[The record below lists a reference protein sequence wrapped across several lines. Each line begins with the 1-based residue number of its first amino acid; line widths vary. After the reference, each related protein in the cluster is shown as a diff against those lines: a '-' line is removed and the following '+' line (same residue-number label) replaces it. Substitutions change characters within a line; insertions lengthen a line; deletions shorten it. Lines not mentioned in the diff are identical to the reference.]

1 MDSQDTGYVVN
12 EGSDGEGLLEKL
24 GAHFRLSED
33 RAETGRIVLYD
44 TFDWRLH
51 RAGFLLALTRS
62 RGERRLLWKT
72 RAGDVL
78 RTLGVKRAPG
88 FASDLPPGPF
98 REALAEVIG
107 IRRLLPIVELQRQ
120 RTLRVLDDEEKTVAR
135 IALDRRTA
143 APRDGTRH
151 AEELPTLLRVIP
163 VRGYDKAQT
172 RIARF
177 LEAHGD
183 ALQPSSGDPVA
194 GLAPGSAK
202 LDVQLFP
209 DLRAEEGARRIYLAL
224 LRAMRENEWGVRE
237 DLDVEFLHEFRVAVR
252 RTRAGL
258 SRLKGILPHEQ
269 LAGFRREFAWLG
281 AVTGPKRDL
290 DVYVLNMADYR
301 AAVPPEVCDDLA
313 PLETYLKER
322 QAAEQTRVVRAL
334 DSRRYA
340 DLVASWERFLEQPP
354 HDPPP
359 DGKRPIGQVAGER
372 IRAMY
377 RKVSRRGRAIDDETP
392 AQALHDLRLDC
403 KKLRYLLE
411 FFRSLYDPKAMSRLI
426 RGLKQLQ
433 DNLGRFNDL
442 AVQQGALRHMAEDM
456 TQAGSAPVETVMAM
470 GRLIEGLEERQR
482 AERKRFA
489 ERFARFDSPP
499 QRALAKRLF
508 PRHGRKR
515 G

>member
-1 MDSQDTGYVVN
+1 MDNQDTGYEVN
-12 EGSDGEGLLEKL
+12 EGSDSEELIEEL
-24 GAHFRLSED
+24 GTHFRLSED
-33 RAETGRIVLYD
+33 PAATGRLVLYD

-51 RAGFLLALTRS
+51 RAGFLLAFAPG
-62 RGERRLLWKT
+62 RGEKRLLWKT

-78 RTLGVKRAPG
+78 RTLGVKRAPA

-98 REALAEVIG
+98 REALAEVTG
-107 IRRLLPIVELQRQ
+107 VRRLLPIVELERR

-143 APRDGTRH
+143 APRDGTRP

-172 RIARF
+172 RIARV

-183 ALQPSSGDPVA
+183 TVHPSSGDPVI
-194 GLAPGSAK
+194 GLAPGSGK

-209 DLRAEEGARRIYLAL
+209 DLRAEEAVRRIYLAL
-224 LRAMRENEWGVRE
+224 LRAMRENEHGVRE

-258 SRLKGILPHEQ
+258 SRLKGILPHERI
-269 LAGFRREFAWLG
+269 AGFRREFAWLG

-290 DVYVLNMADYR
+290 DVYVLNMAEYR
-301 AAVPPEVCDDLA
+301 AAVPPDVCDDLA
-313 PLETYLKER
+313 PLEAYLEER
-322 QAAEQTRVVRAL
+322 KAAEQERVVRAL

-340 DLVASWERFLEQPP
+340 DLVGSWERFLEQPP

-372 IRAMY
+372 IRSMY
-377 RKVSRRGRAIDDETP
+377 RKVARHGRAIDDDTP
-392 AQALHDLRLDC
+392 AQALHDLRLEC

-411 FFRSLYDPKAMSRLI
+411 FFHSLYEPKAMNRLV

-456 TQAGSAPVETVMAM
+456 TRAGSAPVETVMAM
-470 GRLIEGLEERQR
+470 GRLIEGLEERQH
-482 AERKRFA
+482 AERKGFA
-489 ERFARFDSPP
+489 ARFARFDSPP

-508 PRHGRKR
+508 PRQGRER